1 MGVLKVFSKQERM
14 HYFLENL
21 SFWNYDIIKYNETS
35 IMASKNDVN
44 TIDILK
50 EDSEYSITWHGQ
62 ESKKIAKSY
71 YNLFKNA
78 EGAYIISSTHTFP
91 PEPIGGKR
99 APSPP
104 VDPRE
109 VIAMKKAWF
118 AYGFVACLILAL
130 IAAAAM
136 GTFGGDGATTTTPPP
151 ATTAPP
157 TTLPPTTEPPST
169 SPPATTLPPTTLPPT
184 TEPPSVES
192 LLESLEEMIESQG
205 INVAEVSLEEEGG
218 LHVLLSYRLEQDG
231 GLETESAIRGILS
244 SYAAIVLQ
252 QEIAPR
258 LVAKEVVSGAEH
270 EWYCLTAWTTAYNK
284 GFYSLDDVYARVIAT
299 YA

>member
-151 ATTAPP
+151 ATT
-157 TTLPPTTEPPST
+157 
-169 SPPATTLPPTTLPPT
+169 LPPTTLPPT

-205 INVAEVSLEEEGG
+205 INVDEVSLEEEGG

-231 GLETESAIRGILS
+231 GLETESAIREILS

-270 EWYCLTAWTTAYNK
+270 EWYCLTAWATAYNK